1 MKKTEKADV
10 VTEMHDRFL
19 QARMAIVTECSG
31 MPVNQVAQ
39 LRRQLRGAEAR
50 MHVVKNTL
58 ASRAAE
64 GTPLLPVRDLFGGQ
78 LALVIGYDDPVLP
91 AKVLRDFIKSE
102 RCEEKL
108 RVKGGVLD
116 GTTLDA
122 GRLEAVADLPSKN
135 ELLSMLL
142 SAVQGPVR
150 GFVVALNQIVRGF
163 VAVVAAIQENK
174 SQKGEG
180 EMSATES
187 KLSKED
193 IIDGVSNMSVLELSE
208 LVKALEEKFGV
219 TAAAP
224 VGVVAAPA
232 AAGVGGAAAAEEK
245 TSFDVVLGSA
255 PADKKIQVIKV
266 VREITGLGL
275 KEAKDL
281 VEAAPKPVKEGVSKE
296 EADGF
301 QKKLQEV
308 GATVEVK

>member
-1 MKKTEKADV
+1 MKKTDKSAV

-19 QARMAIVTECSG
+19 QARLAIVAECSG

-39 LRRQLRGAEAR
+39 LRRQLRDAQAR

-58 ASRAAE
+58 ASRAVE
-64 GTPLLPVRDLFGGQ
+64 GTPLLPVQGLFIGQ

-91 AKVLRDFIKSE
+91 AKVVRDFIRNEK
-102 RCEEKL
+102 CEDRL
-108 RVKGGVLD
+108 SVKGGVLD
-116 GTTLDA
+116 GVALDPA
-122 GRLEAVADLPSKN
+122 RLNAVADLPSRN
-135 ELLSMLL
+135 ELLSMFL

-180 EMSATES
+180 EMPATES
-187 KLSKED
+187 NLSKED
-193 IIDGVSNMSVLELSE
+193 IINGVSSMSVLELSE

-224 VGVVAAPA
+224 VGVMAAPA
-232 AAGVGGAAAAEEK
+232 AGGGAAAAEEEK

-308 GATVEVK
+308 GATVEIK